1 MACGKEMSST
11 FIISQSFFVKTEC
24 EIQDGAKTA
33 LKMQKK
39 RNFSLAIL
47 FRYFLICNRLLT
59 KRFQRCASGCLPF
72 YECNPI
78 GV

>member
-33 LKMQKK
+33 LKIQKK
-39 RNFSLAIL
+39 KEL
-47 FRYFLICNRLLT
+47 FISDPFPLL
-59 KRFQRCASGCLPF
+59 LDM
-72 YECNPI
+72 
-78 GV
+78 